1 MLIDLILSKLPSE
14 NQFKQVFNELG
25 FDNFYFIQDN
35 DWGVLSDKNTDN
47 SIIINITN
55 TKDKKWRYFISI
67 YINKKIENQK
77 LVYFTTAKQLAQIA
91 DCNVICCY
99 YDNEIINNPIS
110 NNPFYDFAYIDNHW
124 YLIDDSNAD
133 YANDKLK
140 GGEIKIIKS
149 IDKEMAY
156 FLEFGEY
163 FRDIK

>member
-1 MLIDLILSKLPSE
+1 MLIDLILSKLPTK

-35 DWGVLSDKNTDN
+35 DWDVLSDKNTDN
-47 SIIINITN
+47 RMIINITN
-55 TKDKKWRYFISI
+55 TKYKKWHYFISI
-67 YINKKIENQK
+67 YINKKMENEK

-91 DCNVICCY
+91 DCDVICCH
-99 YDNEIINNPIS
+99 YDNEIINSPIS
-110 NNPFYDFAYIDNHW
+110 NNPFCDFALINNHW

-140 GGEIKIIKS
+140 GGEIKIIQS
-149 IDKEMAY
+149 IDGQMEY

-163 FRDIK
+163 FKDIK